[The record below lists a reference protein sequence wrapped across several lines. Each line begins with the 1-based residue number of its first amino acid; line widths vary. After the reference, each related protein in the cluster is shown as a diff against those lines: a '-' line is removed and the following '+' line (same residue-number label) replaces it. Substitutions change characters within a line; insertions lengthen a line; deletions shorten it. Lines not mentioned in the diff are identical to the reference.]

1 MSLAG
6 NVYRELTGYDDP
18 DSYAPPLHICL
29 GVALVYCLTLV
40 PWKSVLRV
48 LGFTILVYV
57 ALVLLAL

>member
-6 NVYRELTGYDDP
+6 NIYRELTSCDDP
-18 DSYAPPLHICL
+18 DDYAPPLYMCL

-48 LGFTILVYV
+48 FGLTILFCV